1 MLTGLLEFKEK
12 LKAFYAK
19 GGIYTEMFDKQ
30 ARFYRDKPSESD
42 GDEECD

>member
-19 GGIYTEMFDKQ
+19 GGIYIRYVCNFVLAFLSMFAMSRK
-30 ARFYRDKPSESD
+30 
-42 GDEECD
+42 